1 MKALLLKDIR
11 VLSINMKFYF
21 ILILL
26 YTFMGAFVDNM
37 GIFQLYPILL
47 FSLFPITA
55 LSYDERCHWNQ
66 YGITMPISR
75 RDLVLS
81 KYILGIAGALLISV
95 FTLAVNLL
103 FRYGNTD
110 PGTLSCFILAV
121 MSASMISL
129 DLILPIS
136 LCFGTEKGR
145 LFYLGTVI
153 LLCAA
158 PAILDGVF
166 NAGMGLPKGIGGISF
181 SSLTTAVCAFA
192 LLSLLLTIFSITVS
206 IRIFDKK
213 ELV

>member
-1 MKALLLKDIR
+1 MEKGKRRNFTPKQLLDEAQQQKAALAQLGGWQRNAMLA
-11 VLSINMKFYF
+11 SSC
-21 ILILL
+21 
-26 YTFMGAFVDNM
+26 GA
-37 GIFQLYPILL
+37 
-47 FSLFPITA
+47 A
-55 LSYDERCHWNQ
+55 LAWWGLTGGSARFAF
-66 YGITMPISR
+66 
-75 RDLVLS
+75 
-81 KYILGIAGALLISV
+81 GIAGALLISV

-166 NAGMGLPKGIGGISF
+166 NAGMGLPKDIGGISF
-181 SSLTTAVCAFA
+181 SGLTTAVCAFA
-192 LLSLLLTIFSITVS
+192 LLSLLLTVFSITVS
-206 IRIFDKK
+206 IRIFDIK